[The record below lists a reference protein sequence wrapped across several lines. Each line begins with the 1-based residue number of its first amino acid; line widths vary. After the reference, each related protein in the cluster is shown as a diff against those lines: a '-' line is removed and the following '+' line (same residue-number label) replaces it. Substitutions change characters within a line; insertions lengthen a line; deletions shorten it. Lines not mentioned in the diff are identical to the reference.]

1 MNLPAQ
7 PNLRT
12 SDISE
17 MENGR
22 AGTRDPNARPRIA
35 MFMAAADLGTKPRA
49 GSSYRVARRNAA
61 KIRRHIVNRAP

>member
-22 AGTRDPNARPRIA
+22 ADPTPIA
-35 MFMAAADLGTKPRA
+35 GRLLVVMG
-49 GSSYRVARRNAA
+49 G
-61 KIRRHIVNRAP
+61 NR